1 MQMEGKALVVRRFCM
16 KMIPLLFVAITMVFI
31 AAASGMR
38 PPESARPAPAR
49 KPTLFLI
56 GDSTVRNGAD
66 NGGNGQWGWGHLL
79 PFYFDKTRIT
89 VENLAVGGTSSRT
102 FMQNP
107 SMWPR
112 ILPRIQSGDYV
123 IMQFGHNDGTAPP
136 ESDTLR
142 YRSTLKGNGEETVQG
157 LVQGGGTE
165 TVHAFGWYLR
175 QFIKQTYERGATPIV
190 CSLIPRNRWT
200 GDKIN
205 RNDKDYA
212 LWAEEAAKQGG
223 AAFIPLG
230 TMIADKYD
238 QLGKE
243 KVTADFFPPNEVI
256 HPNWQG
262 SRLNAECVVE
272 GLKKLDTPLKNY
284 LLADAKAP
292 DVPDVT
298 APARGSRG
306 AATAPAAMPAR

>member
-1 MQMEGKALVVRRFCM
+1 MKTITLLLVVAFM
-16 KMIPLLFVAITMVFI
+16 AVFI
-31 AAASGMR
+31 AAA
-38 PPESARPAPAR
+38 PAPQGTQPPKPDPNR

-56 GDSTVRNGAD
+56 GDSTVRNGRD
-66 NGGNGQWGWGHLL
+66 DGSNGQWGWGHLL
-79 PFYFDKTRIT
+79 PYYFDKTKIN

-107 SMWPR
+107 TMWPR
-112 ILPRIQSGDYV
+112 ILPRLQAGDYV

-136 ESDTLR
+136 ERDTTR
-142 YRSTLKGNGEETVQG
+142 FRSTLKGNGEETVQG

-165 TVHAFGWYLR
+165 TVHSFGWYLR
-175 QFIKQTYERGATPIV
+175 QFIAQTKEKGATPIV

-200 GDKIN
+200 DDKVN
-205 RNDKDYA
+205 RNDNDYA
-212 LWAEEAAKQGG
+212 LWAKQAAEGGG

-230 TMIADKYD
+230 TLIADKYEA
-238 QLGKE
+238 LGKE

-256 HPNWQG
+256 HPNWLG
-262 SRLNAECVVE
+262 SKLNAECVVE
-272 GLKKLDTPLKNY
+272 GIRKLDTPLKNY

-298 APARGSRG
+298 APARGNRG
-306 AATAPAAMPAR
+306 TATAPAATPAR